1 MKQAIH
7 FGAGNIGRGFIGAL
21 LNQSGY
27 DVIFADVN
35 EQMIEALNARGKYT
49 VHIMDL
55 EPGNFEVG
63 PVSSFHTADPL
74 LVEKIAESEVITT
87 AVGLNIL
94 PRIASAIT
102 QGIEERAKRGV
113 EGMLYVIACEN
124 GLRASSR
131 LTEEVSAL
139 LSPQALQYCMR
150 RVNFIDCSVDRIV
163 PPVKTEELT
172 DVCVERFH
180 EWNVDSTQL
189 KGELR
194 ITGMNAVDN
203 LAAYMERK
211 LFTLNTGHA
220 ILAYLGYV
228 KGYVTIE
235 ECTADLALLSVVR
248 SAMSESGAALVQKF
262 ELNAAEHDAYI
273 EQIIQR
279 FRNPYLGDTV
289 SRIGRDPLRK
299 LSPED
304 RLIAPLKTAC
314 GFGLPVEHLLLG
326 IGAALHYY
334 SPDDPESIRLQDTI
348 RELGIAEA
356 VAEITNIPAGSPL
369 NEQIKKAYHGVMK
382 LPHFITETPKNNK

>member
-35 EQMIEALNARGKYT
+35 AQMIEALNATRKYK

-55 EPGNFEVG
+55 EPENFEVG
-63 PVSSFHTADPL
+63 PVSAFHTADPL

-94 PRIASAIT
+94 PRIAPVIT
-102 QGIEERAKRGV
+102 QGIEERAKRGT
-113 EGMLYVIACEN
+113 ERMLYIIACEN
-124 GLRASSR
+124 GVRASSR
-131 LTEEVSAL
+131 LAEEVSAL

-150 RVNFIDCSVDRIV
+150 RVSFIDCSVDRIV

-180 EWNVDSTQL
+180 EWNVDNTQL
-189 KGELR
+189 KGELQ
-194 ITGMNAVDN
+194 ITGMNVVDN

-211 LFTLNTGHA
+211 LYTLNTGHA
-220 ILAYLGYV
+220 MLAYLGYL

-235 ECTADLALLSVVR
+235 ECTADLALLSIVR

-262 ELNAAEHDAYI
+262 DLNAAEHDAYI
-273 EQIIQR
+273 EKIIQR
-279 FRNPYLGDTV
+279 FRNHYLGDTV

-299 LSPED
+299 LSPQD
-304 RLIAPLKTAC
+304 RLIAPLKTADGY
-314 GFGLPVEHLLLG
+314 GFPLNNLLLG
-326 IGAALHYY
+326 IGAALHYQ
-334 SPDDPESIRLQDTI
+334 SLDDPESIRLQKMIT
-348 RELGIAEA
+348 ELGIADT
-356 VAEITNIPAGSPL
+356 VAKITDIPAGSPL
-369 NEQIKKAYHGVMK
+369 NEQIEKAYHEVTA
-382 LPHFITETPKNNK
+382 LPHFIVETPKNTK